1 MLSFQNFHHGL
12 QEAIQKSEFS
22 KIEKSTDL
30 RIGVE
35 FEFYPNFSED
45 VEKEAEEKKFMS
57 TFSSD
62 EEILNKIKTKA
73 FRSTL
78 PKFMQDHPNI
88 IHLGKYHSGK
98 NKIKQFR
105 FETDPSLSKSGTT
118 KQFGVELITPIMTV
132 QQTLSWVPEILDFIE
147 RNGSTNEK
155 CGLHVTISS
164 ASKNIQNADLLKLYW
179 LSAEQFV
186 YKIMPERQFNVYSQP
201 IFKKLRQKL
210 REQPVEKVIEFLQ
223 NKPTGFKFID
233 DDINSKQN
241 AFLTGVIIGGSR
253 NSAINFQNQNRIEFR
268 SIGGKNYEKKNIRNQ
283 LMYMI
288 KSSIFAFEKSFERE
302 YKLHEYARWIF
313 GQLNENSSEKE
324 ESEKLSKYKK
334 LIRDRKRKTALNL
347 LDKKAEKL
355 FGEEYEEEQDLVE
368 AKKNQIRSM
377 FNNNDFRVG
386 LEFEFYNED
395 FLRDTGRL
403 TADEVLIIGQ
413 YAELINET
421 KAENRMRLAA
431 NKMERK
437 KKKLVSAEDI
447 LNDFDQKDLKVLL
460 KFFSQNDI
468 DRKELEEL
476 TYRYINSALEKLEK
490 WFAPGD
496 YRKDIFQKYPKEHS
510 KIKKYIDIITK
521 TTSTQTSEISNE
533 VKKYYKKPEKLPK
546 FIKDPKIITN
556 GNNSDPKRWT
566 ITTDESVLATIG
578 GIEFVS
584 PPLPPRE
591 AIEQTGKMFYY
602 IARNGN
608 TRSHSTDDTVDN
620 RRNAQCGLHINISF
634 TPERMK
640 NFDALKFILFSN
652 EGQVNSKELFG
663 DRKHADY
670 IGEILKELR
679 KIYKNNAK
687 ALSNG
692 REKEFIEDLV
702 QNKMTKGKQFLNSMI
717 YMINDKYSNINM
729 NHYSHRNKTKRRK
742 SSERIEIRYFGG
754 ENYERKFSLFK
765 RVLGELLYAL
775 DVATD
780 PEKEKNNYYRKVYRL
795 LSSVEQS
802 PQLKLNEPPF

>member
-1 MLSFQNFHHGL
+1 MQSFQHFHYDL

-35 FEFYPNFSED
+35 FEFYPVFSEE
-45 VEKEAEEKKFMS
+45 VEKEATEKKFMS
-57 TFSSD
+57 TFSAD
-62 EEILNKIKTKA
+62 EEILNKVKTKA
-73 FRSTL
+73 FRSIL
-78 PKFMQDHPNI
+78 PDFIQNHPNI

-98 NKIKQFR
+98 NKVNQFR
-105 FETDPSLSKSGTT
+105 FELDPSLSRPGVT
-118 KQFGVELITPIMTV
+118 KQDGVELITPIMTV
-132 QQTLSWVPEILDFIE
+132 QQALSWIPKILEFIDE
-147 RNGSTNEK
+147 HGSTDEK
-155 CGLHVTISS
+155 CGLHITISS
-164 ASKNIQNADLLKLYW
+164 KSKDIENADLLKLYW

-201 IFKKLRQKL
+201 IFKKLRKKL
-210 REQPVEKVIEFLQ
+210 REQPIEKIIEFLQ

-233 DDINSKQN
+233 DSVNSKQN
-241 AFLTGVIIGGSR
+241 AFLTGVIVGGSR
-253 NSAINFQNQNRIEFR
+253 NSAINFQNQNRVEFR
-268 SIGGKNYEKKNIRNQ
+268 SIGGKNYQRKTIRNQ

-288 KSSIFAFEKSFERE
+288 KSSIFAFEKSFDRE
-302 YKLHEYARWIF
+302 YKLREYARWLF
-313 GQLNENSSEKE
+313 GQLNDSEFESKE
-324 ESEKLSKYKK
+324 SRKHKEYKEK
-334 LIRDRKRKTALNL
+334 IRNQKTKTALNA
-347 LDKKAEKL
+347 LDIKARNL
-355 FGEEYEEEQDLVE
+355 FGEAVEEQNLAE
-368 AKKNQIRSM
+368 AKRNQIRSM

-395 FLRDTGRL
+395 FIRDSGRL
-403 TADEVLIIGQ
+403 TAEEVLIIGQ
-413 YAELINET
+413 YADLINET
-421 KAENRMRLAA
+421 KSQNRRLLAA
-431 NKMERK
+431 NKMEK
-437 KKKLVSAEDI
+437 KKTALVSAEDI
-447 LNDFDQKDLKVLL
+447 LNDFEQKDLRVLL
-460 KFFSQNDI
+460 NFFSQNGI

-496 YRKDIFQKYPKEHS
+496 YRKDIFQKYHGEHPKL
-510 KIKKYIDIITK
+510 KKYLEIIIK
-521 TTSTQTSEISNE
+521 TVSTQTDEISNE
-533 VKKYYKKPEKLPK
+533 VRKYYKKPEKLPK
-546 FIKDPKIITN
+546 FIKDPKILTRR
-556 GNNSDPKRWT
+556 GDSDPSRWT

-584 PPLPPRE
+584 PPLLPKE
-591 AIEQTGKMFYY
+591 AIEQTEKMFFY

-608 TRSHSTDDTVDN
+608 TKSHSTDDTVDN
-620 RRNAQCGLHINISF
+620 RKNAQCGLHINISF
-634 TPERMK
+634 TAERMK

-652 EGQVNSKELFG
+652 EGQVNSNKLFG

-692 REKEFIEDLV
+692 QEKEFIEDLV
-702 QNKMTKGKQFLNSMI
+702 QNKMTKGKKFLNSMI

>member
-1 MLSFQNFHHGL
+1 MQSFQHFHHNL
-12 QEAIQKSEFS
+12 HEAIQKSEFS

-35 FEFYPNFSED
+35 FEFYPVFSEE
-45 VEKEAEEKKFMS
+45 VERETEEKKFMS

-73 FRSTL
+73 FRSIL
-78 PKFMQDHPNI
+78 PDFIQNHPNV

-98 NKIKQFR
+98 NKVNQFR
-105 FETDPSLSKSGTT
+105 FELDSSLSKSGVT
-118 KQFGVELITPIMTV
+118 KQNGVELITPIMTV
-132 QQTLSWVPEILDFIE
+132 QQTLSWIPKILEFIDE
-147 RNGSTNEK
+147 HGSTDEK
-155 CGLHVTISS
+155 CGLHITISS
-164 ASKNIQNADLLKLYW
+164 KSKNIENADLLKLYW

-201 IFKKLRQKL
+201 IFKKLRRKL
-210 REQPVEKVIEFLQ
+210 REQPIEKIIEFLQ

-241 AFLTGVIIGGSR
+241 AFLTGVIVGGSR
-253 NSAINFQNQNRIEFR
+253 NSAINFQNQNRVEFR
-268 SIGGKNYEKKNIRNQ
+268 SIGGKNYQRKTIRNQ

-288 KSSIFAFEKSFERE
+288 KSSIFAFEKSFDRE
-302 YKLHEYARWIF
+302 YKLREYARWLF
-313 GQLNENSSEKE
+313 GQLNETEFESKE
-324 ESEKLSKYKK
+324 NQKPKKYKEK
-334 LIRDRKRKTALNL
+334 IRERKTNAALNT
-347 LDKKAEKL
+347 LDIKARKL
-355 FGEEYEEEQDLVE
+355 FDEEFEEEQNLAE
-368 AKKNQIRSM
+368 AKRNQIRSM

-395 FLRDTGRL
+395 FIRDSGRL
-403 TADEVLIIGQ
+403 TAEEVLVIGQ
-413 YAELINET
+413 YADLINET
-421 KAENRMRLAA
+421 KAQNRRLLAA
-431 NKMERK
+431 NKMEK
-437 KKKLVSAEDI
+437 KKTQLISAEDI
-447 LNDFDQKDLKVLL
+447 LNDFEQKDLRVLL
-460 KFFSQNDI
+460 NFFSQNGI

-546 FIKDPKIITN
+546 FIKDPKILTRR
-556 GNNSDPKRWT
+556 GDSDPTRWT

-584 PPLPPRE
+584 PPLPPKE
-591 AIEQTGKMFYY
+591 AIEQTEKIFYY

-608 TRSHSTDDTVDN
+608 TKSHSTDDTVDN
-620 RRNAQCGLHINISF
+620 RKNAQCGLHINISF

-652 EGQVNSKELFG
+652 EGQVKSDKLFG

-679 KIYKNNAK
+679 RIYKNNAK

-702 QNKMTKGKQFLNSMI
+702 QNKMTKGKKFLNSMI

-729 NHYSHRNKTKRRK
+729 KHYSQRNKTKRRK

-754 ENYERKFSLFK
+754 ENYERKFPLFK

-802 PQLKLNEPPF
+802 PKLKLNEPPF